1 MVALVE
7 FELNSCNG
15 AQQHQCLRPDDSD
28 VLDNI
33 KATFNSRNISSAQ
46 HVHRQLELICE
57 TSSSTSGQQRLHIKH
72 LYIKVAV
79 HRVRLLG
86 FINSIL
92 RNFTQFL
99 KLRLLTA
106 EAARLLY
113 LPNLDAASALL
124 TTSVVVSHASVARS
138 QVESRAV
145 ESQLT
150 ANTADTHFRQQHVK
164 QPRLRGKQGSGA
176 CRKSGI

>member
-7 FELNSCNG
+7 FELNSVNG
-15 AQQHQCLRPDDSD
+15 AQQHQRVRPDGSD

-86 FINSIL
+86 FINYIL

-99 KLRLLTA
+99 KLA
-106 EAARLLY
+106 
-113 LPNLDAASALL
+113 
-124 TTSVVVSHASVARS
+124 
-138 QVESRAV
+138 
-145 ESQLT
+145 
-150 ANTADTHFRQQHVK
+150 
-164 QPRLRGKQGSGA
+164 
-176 CRKSGI
+176 